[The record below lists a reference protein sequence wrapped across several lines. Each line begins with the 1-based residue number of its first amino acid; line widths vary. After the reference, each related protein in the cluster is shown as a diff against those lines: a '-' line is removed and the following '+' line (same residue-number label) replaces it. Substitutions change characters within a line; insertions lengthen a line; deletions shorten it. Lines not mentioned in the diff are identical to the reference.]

1 MKQDKFNDEALQSLF
16 DTELELPQSLQTD
29 AVKDRLQ
36 TGNIKQFK
44 PKKHL
49 LPKLIAAAAAVA
61 VVVTSVSLLPRHRH
75 VTVVPVTEPSSQSAG
90 EQTTESQSTPTKIRT
105 LTAPAVSMFKNDS
118 DLKAYFAN
126 LYDERKGMW
135 FRNFGAKSADMVE
148 NAAPVMPE
156 QSVTVGAA
164 DTNGTDAFY
173 SVAKDAA
180 NGSYGQTNLRDGAVD
195 EADVLKNDG
204 RYLYIAG
211 NRALSIV
218 DTQTMETVC
227 AVTPEPK
234 GNKDGCR
241 ILDAYVQGSR
251 LVVSAQVYS
260 RAERKDTADGEIY
273 YGFEPWLS
281 YSDTAQFVYD
291 ISDRNHPAPVREMDQ
306 SGTLVQ
312 SRMVGSVLYTVTQY
326 SVPLDDKDAVEKNFV
341 PAVDGKRLT
350 SGDVLIR
357 DKDAGDSVYLVLT
370 AFDTAKKDSAVNKVS
385 ILGFSDDLYCTADM
399 LYLLSTDWRWT
410 DSSTDGRCKTNIW
423 AFSLRDGEISLKAT
437 AAVPGQ
443 VNDDYAIDQ
452 YGGYLRI
459 ATTDYDYNHDVD
471 ISALYVLNDK
481 LEIVGQL
488 ENFAPDEQVKSTR
501 FLGNLVYIVTFRNTD
516 PLFAIDLSDPA
527 KPTILGAVKLPGFS
541 SYLHPLDDRTLLGVG
556 YSGDDESADLDTVKL
571 SLFDISDPTHP
582 KETDSRVIK
591 QADTDVNYEPKAFVF
606 DSRSGAFYLPVS
618 YNLFEKNGDYAGTQY
633 VLKRYAAANGKF
645 TEEQAYVHGAEQGGY
660 AYSSLFRGT
669 FIGERVYTVSDTTVK
684 EFDLAGGELTRTVQ
698 YAEREQPDDAVD
710 VTNSPF
716 VYNGAI
722 EG

>member
-61 VVVTSVSLLPRHRH
+61 IVVTSVSMLPRHRH
-75 VTVVPVTEPSSQSAG
+75 VSIVPVAEP
-90 EQTTESQSTPTKIRT
+90 TSQSTETQSAPKPVRT
-105 LTAPAVSMFKNDS
+105 LDAPVLSKFQSDS

-126 LYDERKGMW
+126 LYDERKRMW
-135 FRNFGAKSADMVE
+135 FDSFESADEALSTNEVP
-148 NAAPVMPE
+148 AMPQ
-156 QSVTVGAA
+156 QSVTAAGTNTVGESFSA
-164 DTNGTDAFY
+164 
-173 SVAKDAA
+173 VAKDAA
-180 NGSYGQTNLRDGAVD
+180 NGSYGQTNLRDNAVD

-227 AVTPEPK
+227 AVTPAPK
-234 GNKDGCR
+234 GSKDGCR
-241 ILDAYVQGSR
+241 ILDAYVKNDR
-251 LVVSAQVYS
+251 LVVSAEVFERVSRSEVSDDGVYYDS
-260 RAERKDTADGEIY
+260 L
-273 YGFEPWLS
+273 PW
-281 YSDTAQFVYD
+281 YSNTDTAQFVYD
-291 ISDRNHPAPVREMDQ
+291 ISDRKHPVLVREMDQ
-306 SGTLVQ
+306 SGTFVQ

-326 SVPLDDKDAVEKNFV
+326 SVPLGNKDAIEKNFV
-341 PAVDGKRLT
+341 PAVDGKKLT
-350 SGDVLIR
+350 SDNVLIR
-357 DKDAGDSVYLVLT
+357 DKDAGDSTYLVLT

-385 ILGFSDDLYCTADM
+385 VLGFSSDLYCTADM
-399 LYLLSTDWRWT
+399 LYLMSTDWRWT
-410 DSSTDGRCKTNIW
+410 DDNMNGRCKTNLY
-423 AFSLRDGEISLKAT
+423 AFALRDGEISLKAT

-443 VNDDYAIDQ
+443 VNNDYAIDW

-459 ATTDYDYNHDVD
+459 ATTDYDYNHDADV
-471 ISALYVLNDK
+471 SALYVLSDK

-501 FLGNLVYIVTFRNTD
+501 FLGNLAYVVTFRNTD

-541 SYLHPLDDRTLLGVG
+541 SYLHPLDDHTLLGVG
-556 YSGDDESADLDTVKL
+556 YSGDDESADLNTVKL

-582 KETDSRVIK
+582 QETDSRVIK

-606 DSRSGAFYLPVS
+606 DSKSGAFYLPVC
-618 YNLFEKNGDYAGTQY
+618 YNLIEKNGNYAGIQY

-645 TEEQAYVHGAEQGGY
+645 TEEQAYVHGAVGNNY
-660 AYSSLFRGT
+660 VYSSLFRGT
-669 FIGERVYTVSDTTVK
+669 FIGDRVYTVSDTTVK
-684 EFDLAGGELTRTVQ
+684 EFDLAGGNVTRTVQ
-698 YAEREQPDDAVD
+698 YAEREQPDDGVY
-710 VTNSPF
+710 VTNPPL

>member
-61 VVVTSVSLLPRHRH
+61 IVVTSVSMLPRHRH
-75 VTVVPVTEPSSQSAG
+75 VTVVPVTEPTSQSA
-90 EQTTESQSTPTKIRT
+90 ETQSAPKPVRT
-105 LTAPAVSMFKNDS
+105 LDAPVLSKFQSDS

-126 LYDERKGMW
+126 LYDERKRMW
-135 FRNFGAKSADMVE
+135 FDSFESADEALSTNEV
-148 NAAPVMPE
+148 PVMPQ
-156 QSVTVGAA
+156 QSATVGAA
-164 DTNGTDAFY
+164 DTNGAAAFY

-180 NGSYGQTNLRDGAVD
+180 NGSYGQTNLRDNAVD

-204 RYLYIAG
+204 RYLYIAL
-211 NRALSIV
+211 NSALSIV
-218 DTQTMETVC
+218 DTQTMERIC
-227 AVTPEPK
+227 AVKPEPK

-241 ILDAYVQGSR
+241 ILDAYVQNDR
-251 LVVSAQVYS
+251 LVVSAEVYERVS
-260 RAERKDTADGEIY
+260 RSDMRDDGVY
-273 YGFEPWLS
+273 YDYLPW
-281 YSDTAQFVYD
+281 YSNTDTAQFVYD
-291 ISDRNHPAPVREMDQ
+291 ISDRKHPVPVREMDQ
-306 SGTLVQ
+306 SGSLLQ

-326 SVPLDDKDAVEKNFV
+326 SVPLGNKDAIEKNFV
-341 PAVDGKRLT
+341 PAVDGKKLT
-350 SGDVLIR
+350 SDNVLIR
-357 DKDAGDSVYLVLT
+357 DKDAGDSTYLVLT

-385 ILGFSDDLYCTADM
+385 VLGFSSNLYCTADT
-399 LYLLSTDWRWT
+399 LYLMSTDWRWT
-410 DSSTDGRCKTNIW
+410 DDSTDGRCKTNLY
-423 AFSLRDGEISLKAT
+423 AFALRDGEISLKAT

-443 VNDDYAIDQ
+443 VNNDYAIDQ

-459 ATTDYDYNHDVD
+459 ATTDYDYNHDADV
-471 ISALYVLNDK
+471 SALYVLSDK

-501 FLGNLVYIVTFRNTD
+501 FLGNLAYVVTFRNTD

-541 SYLHPLDDRTLLGVG
+541 SYLHPLDDHTLLGVG
-556 YSGDDESADLDTVKL
+556 YSGDDKSADLNTVKL

-582 KETDSRVIK
+582 QETDSRVIK
-591 QADTDVNYEPKAFVF
+591 QANTDVNYEPKAFVF
-606 DSRSGAFYLPVS
+606 DSKSGAFYLPVC
-618 YNLFEKNGDYAGTQY
+618 YNLIEKNGNYAGIQY

-645 TEEQAYVHGAEQGGY
+645 TEEQAYIHGAVGNNY
-660 AYSSLFRGT
+660 VYSSLFRGT
-669 FIGERVYTVSDTTVK
+669 FIGDKVYTVSDTTVR
-684 EFDLAGGELTRTVQ
+684 EFDLSGGNVTRTVQ
-698 YAEREQPDDAVD
+698 YAEREQPEDGVY
-710 VTNSPF
+710 VTNPPL

>member
-61 VVVTSVSLLPRHRH
+61 IVVTSVSMLPRHRH

-105 LTAPAVSMFKNDS
+105 LPAPAVSMFKNDS

-148 NAAPVMPE
+148 DAVSVQQ
-156 QSVTVGAA
+156 QSVTGAA
-164 DTNGTDAFY
+164 DTNGAEAFY

-211 NRALSIV
+211 NSALSIV
-218 DTQTMETVC
+218 DTQTMERIC
-227 AVTPEPK
+227 AVKPEPK

-241 ILDAYVQGSR
+241 ILDAYVQNDR
-251 LVVSAQVYS
+251 LVVSAQVYERVS
-260 RAERKDTADGEIY
+260 RSEVRDDGVY
-273 YGFEPWLS
+273 YGYFP
-281 YSDTAQFVYD
+281 YNANVDTAQFVYD
-291 ISDRNHPAPVREMDQ
+291 ISDRKSPVPVREMDQ

-341 PAVDGKRLT
+341 PAVDGKKLT

-357 DKDAGDSVYLVLT
+357 DKDAGDSTYLVLT

-385 ILGFSDDLYCTADM
+385 VLGFSDDLYCTADM

-443 VNDDYAIDQ
+443 VNDDYAIDR

-459 ATTDYDYNHDVD
+459 ATTNYDYNHDADV
-471 ISALYVLNDK
+471 SALYVLNDK

-501 FLGNLVYIVTFRNTD
+501 FLGNLVYVVTFRNTD

-591 QADTDVNYEPKAFVF
+591 QAGTDVNYEPKAFVF

-698 YAEREQPDDAVD
+698 YAEREQPDDVVY
-710 VTNSPF
+710 VTNPPL

>member
-36 TGNIKQFK
+36 TGSIKQFK
-44 PKKHL
+44 AKKHL
-49 LPKLIAAAAAVA
+49 VPKLIAAAAAVA
-61 VVVTSVSLLPRHRH
+61 IVVTSVSMLPRHRH
-75 VTVVPVTEPSSQSAG
+75 VSIVPVAEPTSQSA
-90 EQTTESQSTPTKIRT
+90 ETQSAPKPVRT
-105 LTAPAVSMFKNDS
+105 LDAPVLSKFQSDS

-126 LYDERKGMW
+126 LYDERKRMY
-135 FRNFGAKSADMVE
+135 FYGAKSADMVE
-148 NAAPVMPE
+148 NAAPAMPQ
-156 QSVTVGAA
+156 QSVTAAGTNTVGESFSA
-164 DTNGTDAFY
+164 
-173 SVAKDAA
+173 VAKDAA
-180 NGSYGQTNLRDGAVD
+180 NGSYGQTNLRDNAVD

-211 NRALSIV
+211 NHALSIV

-227 AVTPEPK
+227 TVKPEPK
-234 GNKDGCR
+234 GKYDGCR
-241 ILDAYVQGSR
+241 ILDAYVQGDR

-281 YSDTAQFVYD
+281 FSDIAQFVYD
-291 ISDRNHPAPVREMDQ
+291 ISDRKHPALVREMDQ
-306 SGTLVQ
+306 SGTFVQ

-326 SVPLDDKDAVEKNFV
+326 SVPLGNKDAIEKNFV

-350 SGDVLIR
+350 SDNVLIR
-357 DKDAGDSVYLVLT
+357 DKDAGDSTYLVLT

-385 ILGFSDDLYCTADM
+385 VLGFSSDLYCTADT
-399 LYLLSTDWRWT
+399 LYLMSTDWRWT
-410 DSSTDGRCKTNIW
+410 DDSTDGRCKTNLY
-423 AFSLRDGEISLKAT
+423 AFSLNGTEISLKAT
-437 AAVPGQ
+437 GAVPGE

-459 ATTDYDYNHDVD
+459 TTTDYDYQKDVD
-471 ISALYVLNDK
+471 VSALYVLNDK

-488 ENFAPDEQVKSTR
+488 ENFAPDEQVQSTR
-501 FLGNLVYIVTFRNTD
+501 FLGNLVYVVTFRNTD

-541 SYLHPLDDRTLLGVG
+541 SYLHPLDDHTLLGVG
-556 YSGDDESADLDTVKL
+556 YSGDDESADLNTVKL

-582 KETDSRVIK
+582 QETDSRVIK
-591 QADTDVNYEPKAFVF
+591 QADTDVDYEPKAFVF
-606 DSRSGAFYLPVS
+606 DSKSGAFYLPVS
-618 YNLFEKNGDYAGTQY
+618 YNLFEKNGNYAGIQY

-669 FIGERVYTVSDTTVK
+669 FIGDKVYTVTDTTVK

-698 YAEREQPDDAVD
+698 YAEREQPEDGVY
-710 VTNSPF
+710 VTNPPL
-716 VYNGAI
+716 VYNSAI